1 MFWKKKNLNICV
13 RTILDFFFNWA
24 VFSSTQ
30 KNTHKKK
37 RKSERERERERERK
51 KSVGVA
57 LRACWIYTI
66 KKCAL
71 GEIKSQ
77 YSCVVVREEEETL
90 LKE

>member
-1 MFWKKKNLNICV
+1 
-13 RTILDFFFNWA
+13 
-24 VFSSTQ
+24 
-30 KNTHKKK
+30 
-37 RKSERERERERERK
+37 ERERERE

-77 YSCVVVREEEETL
+77 YSSCVVVREEEEEEETLL

>member
-1 MFWKKKNLNICV
+1 MCVQFWTFFLLGRLFFDTKKH
-13 RTILDFFFNWA
+13 A
-24 VFSSTQ
+24 Q
-30 KNTHKKK
+30 KKEK
-37 RKSERERERERERK
+37 EREREREREREKK

-77 YSCVVVREEEETL
+77 YSSCVVVREEEEEEEEEETL
-90 LKE
+90 VKE

>member
-1 MFWKKKNLNICV
+1 MGRLFFDTKKH
-13 RTILDFFFNWA
+13 A
-24 VFSSTQ
+24 Q
-30 KNTHKKK
+30 KKEK
-37 RKSERERERERERK
+37 EREREKK

-77 YSCVVVREEEETL
+77 YSSCVVVREEEEEEEEEETLL

>member
-1 MFWKKKNLNICV
+1 LEKTLNIYV
-13 RTILDFFFNWA
+13 RTILDFFLLGRLFFDTKKHA
-24 VFSSTQ
+24 
-30 KNTHKKK
+30 KKK
-37 RKSERERERERERK
+37 RKSEREREKK

-77 YSCVVVREEEETL
+77 YSSCVVVREEEEEEETLL

>member
-1 MFWKKKNLNICV
+1 MCVQFWTFFLLGRLFFDTKKH
-13 RTILDFFFNWA
+13 A
-24 VFSSTQ
+24 Q
-30 KNTHKKK
+30 KKEK
-37 RKSERERERERERK
+37 EREREKK

-77 YSCVVVREEEETL
+77 YSCVVVREEEEEEEETL
-90 LKE
+90 VKE